1 MDRITQIGA
10 LVLLGLVATAL
21 FVLALVLVFGVAIW
35 IGLVLLAVL
44 DVMELA
50 WAYRALI
57 RPRPTRAN

>member
-1 MDRITQIGA
+1 MDRVTQIGA

-44 DVMELA
+44 DVLELA

-57 RPRPTRAN
+57 RPHPTRAN